1 MKLLFKVFVTLI
13 LVIILL
19 FNINWKDISVVIKQV
34 AWWIIPLSIL
44 MQLLVFYI
52 ATLRWSQLLKIHDI
66 NLKSFNLYR
75 YYLIGSFFNN
85 FLPTSFGGDIYR
97 IYFIY
102 KNKYGLS
109 PSIMPIIFERLMGA
123 FCLAG
128 ISSIALLTY
137 NNKTDLVLAALYSI
151 AGFFSI
157 LLLVFLL
164 FYNGTTY
171 LYIKNNLKKYENNKF
186 VHKIILFVEI
196 FHQYV
201 KNIKLIIK
209 LIILSVLIHLVVI
222 SLFFLLGYGIGSD
235 FIFLKY
241 LQTIPIVFMIAA
253 LPITI
258 GGLGVREITTISIL
272 IYVGM
277 SNVHAAAISVLF
289 LVTLIGSSSIGLF
302 FFLRLNESGILKNE
316 KTIKNALD
324 NM

>member
-1 MKLLFKVFVTLI
+1 M
-13 LVIILL
+13 
-19 FNINWKDISVVIKQV
+19 
-34 AWWIIPLSIL
+34 
-44 MQLLVFYI
+44 
-52 ATLRWSQLLKIHDI
+52 
-66 NLKSFNLYR
+66 
-75 YYLIGSFFNN
+75 
-85 FLPTSFGGDIYR
+85 
-97 IYFIY
+97 
-102 KNKYGLS
+102 
-109 PSIMPIIFERLMGA
+109 
-123 FCLAG
+123 
-128 ISSIALLTY
+128 
-137 NNKTDLVLAALYSI
+137 
-151 AGFFSI
+151 
-157 LLLVFLL
+157 
-164 FYNGTTY
+164 
-171 LYIKNNLKKYENNKF
+171 
-186 VHKIILFVEI
+186 FVEI